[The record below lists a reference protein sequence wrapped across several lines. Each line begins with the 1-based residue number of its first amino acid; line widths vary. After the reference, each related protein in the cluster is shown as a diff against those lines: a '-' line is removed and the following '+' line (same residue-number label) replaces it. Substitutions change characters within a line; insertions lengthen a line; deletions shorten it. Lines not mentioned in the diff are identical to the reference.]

1 MRAKSM
7 ESRGYSTKVTF
18 GEGEATVVENDGFY
32 GKDRHPTWPR
42 MENPTKEPKQILNK
56 GLVVRIG
63 REDSATNH
71 TDNRFTYAKY
81 QRSQNHSFKSTSL
94 ILNTIKDK
102 TQAKQFNDKTGYSEN
117 KIPHQLEALKK
128 LYEDVH
134 SDSDADK
141 EVQQLMSKIAED
153 EISKIEDDNSSVV
166 SGSWSK
172 MRAYKNVEN
181 FSRMKIK
188 QEITGRRDL
197 KTSAKLEKG
206 TRQKYATE
214 RLNEG
219 QTNIEVSRNSSSRY
233 TNPSNYS
240 PIALRKAIP
249 VIRPDLKSA
258 VTTEKLSSPSL
269 VGRNYGSE
277 FKNSVDRKLQA
288 KHIHDSIVLR
298 QPRKSEMTYF
308 GVKLSP
314 KPVKKISQA
323 VIRKEN
329 NKLSEKPDL
338 IQHYKK
344 SPSPIKKIKS
354 PSPIRTTKNA
364 ATSKTKPRQKSPDNT
379 KIHSGPIYE
388 NLKEAKGRYTR
399 EFDSSILDE
408 LTKAADQILQAVNG
422 YTDEDPHA
430 RLSTDEESKK
440 RIEPLDTISE
450 TKSWKQQKAKAA
462 NTKPPNT
469 KTRLKHTSSTSSVES
484 ITCSRRHTS
493 VERKP
498 APARTAPERK
508 KKSEKGESSV
518 AKANTKAR
526 RLQRASSREA
536 LLQSHGSSSE
546 DLAAN
551 VEMPIRKP
559 RLIKKTK
566 GVQLTVSNGFDIKK
580 MPSSATG
587 KKEGRGILGSLPE
600 IRHKTAVSTIRST
613 ADKTTREKTKHR
625 EELRKKTPPKRE
637 VSRGTTPSRTEKER
651 IKPITPNKETVTHQI
666 STAYVPVCRNRSRN
680 MHVRQQDTDCPCLCS

>member
-1 MRAKSM
+1 MKLPSGSPPDSENRYSDSFAGIRVVPPVKDNRRSSWSVADKVRTTDESQSM
-7 ESRGYSTKVTF
+7 ESEVTF

-42 MENPTKEPKQILNK
+42 MENLTK
-56 GLVVRIG
+56 
-63 REDSATNH
+63 D
-71 TDNRFTYAKY
+71 
-81 QRSQNHSFKSTSL
+81 
-94 ILNTIKDK
+94 
-102 TQAKQFNDKTGYSEN
+102 
-117 KIPHQLEALKK
+117 
-128 LYEDVH
+128 
-134 SDSDADK
+134 
-141 EVQQLMSKIAED
+141 
-153 EISKIEDDNSSVV
+153 
-166 SGSWSK
+166 
-172 MRAYKNVEN
+172 
-181 FSRMKIK
+181 
-188 QEITGRRDL
+188 
-197 KTSAKLEKG
+197 
-206 TRQKYATE
+206 ATE

-249 VIRPDLKSA
+249 VMRPDLKSA

-269 VGRNYGSE
+269 VGRNYGSVDYAEILEPRQNGRQSPSKE

-329 NKLSEKPDL
+329 NK
-338 IQHYKK
+338 
-344 SPSPIKKIKS
+344 
-354 PSPIRTTKNA
+354 TTKNA

-587 KKEGRGILGSLPE
+587 KRKEEGSSRSEERILGSLPE

-625 EELRKKTPPKRE
+625 EELRKRRHQKGKYNSITNRKRTDKTNHPE
-637 VSRGTTPSRTEKER
+637 QGDCNA
-651 IKPITPNKETVTHQI
+651 PNLN
-666 STAYVPVCRNRSRN
+666 SVC
-680 MHVRQQDTDCPCLCS
+680 TCL